1 MSKQLLILLGAAII
15 AIAGAYFFHLNL
27 TGRRPADV
35 VAAIAPPADPDADSV
50 LVARSELR
58 IGQRVKADS
67 FEWKSFPK
75 NAVSGRFITKKQK
88 PDATTSLIGMVAN
101 AEIGAGDPIVLS
113 RLTQI
118 GEGGVLAALIT
129 PGMRAVS
136 IPITPT
142 QAAGGL
148 VQPGDR
154 VDIVV
159 SRDIEVVSRSDNATR
174 SEPSASIVIENVK
187 VIAIDQNLGGEGS
200 PPSVGGQAATLELT
214 PAQVDVLQKA
224 DRVGDLSLVVRS
236 LADAQATP
244 NGAPVARL
252 TQISRRVGATTQSGD
267 NVIVYRAGT
276 PNVESGTR

>member
-15 AIAGAYFFHLNL
+15 AIGGAYFLHANL
-27 TGRRPADV
+27 SRTQPAAV
-35 VAAIAPPADPDADSV
+35 VAGIVAPVNPDTDGV
-50 LVARSELR
+50 LVARSAIR
-58 IGQRVKADS
+58 IGERIKADS
-67 FEWKSFPK
+67 FEWKTFPK
-75 NAVSGRFITKKQK
+75 NAISSRFITKKAK

-101 AEIGAGDPIVLS
+101 VDIGEGDPIAS
-113 RLTQI
+113 NRLTQI

-136 IPITPT
+136 IAITPT
-142 QAAGGL
+142 QTAGGL
-148 VQPGDR
+148 VQPGDH

-174 SEPSASIVIENVK
+174 SEPLASVVIENAK

-200 PPSVGGQAATLELT
+200 TPSLGGQAATLELT
-214 PAQVDVLQKA
+214 PAQVDIVQKA

-236 LADAQATP
+236 LADAQGTP

-252 TQISRRVGATTQSGD
+252 TQISRRAGANTQSGD